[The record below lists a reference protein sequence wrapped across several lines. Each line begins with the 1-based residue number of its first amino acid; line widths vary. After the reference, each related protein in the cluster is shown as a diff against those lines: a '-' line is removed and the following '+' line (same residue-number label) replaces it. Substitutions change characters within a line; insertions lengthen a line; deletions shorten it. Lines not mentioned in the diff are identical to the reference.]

1 MYWSQTGN
9 TQARAEAV
17 GAGITKAGKEADVV
31 EVSGASMEDLK
42 AAKVFALGCP
52 AMGAEVLEEMEME
65 PFVEEVEGFAQGKT
79 IALFGSYGWGD
90 GQWMSC
96 LLYTSKND
104 FSHDEVFLVDT
115 LKDHM
120 AYRLWQQKQSR
131 MQFGEKLT
139 VSAEMCIRARN

>member
-1 MYWSQTGN
+1 MSKISVVYWSQTGN
-9 TQARAEAV
+9 TQAMAEAV

-52 AMGAEVLEEMEME
+52 ALGAEVLEEMEME

-90 GQWMSC
+90 GQWMRDWEERMTAAGATVLNGEGLIC
-96 LLYTSKND
+96 QETPD
-104 FSHDEVFLVDT
+104 DD
-115 LKDHM
+115 
-120 AYRLWQQKQSR
+120 AIKQCEEL
-131 MQFGEKLT
+131 GEQL
-139 VSAEMCIRARN
+139 AQNA